1 MIQSNPKLFQNS
13 FNKYFGKI
21 VPSNASIYLWMCNLY
36 NELYI
41 DGFKKAD
48 KRLLEIT

>member
-1 MIQSNPKLFQNS
+1 MIQSNPKLYQNS

-21 VPSNASIYLWMCNLY
+21 VANNVRIYLWISNLH
-36 NELYI
+36 NVLYV

-48 KRLLEIT
+48 KRLL